1 MLNLS
6 LGKILH
12 RENTAFSS
20 GNTNSSKQL
29 SMLLNF
35 LLLQAGLDTTNVADT
50 SVASRSTLE
59 LLMEGGPAGVIISFL
74 IIVMSFI
81 AVYIFFERYR
91 MIKRAS
97 KVDENFMNNIRANVK
112 NGNVAAARALCQA
125 SGSPVAMMVEKGIMR
140 IGKPVRDIEHAIENV
155 GKVELSKME
164 KNLNILSIIAG
175 VAPMFG
181 FLGTIAGMIQT
192 FSSLAESNNLTIG
205 VIAGGIYVKMFTSAL
220 GLVVGIMAFIFYN
233 LLNGMI
239 DRVVDNMELSTFDF
253 IDMLQEPT

>member
-12 RENTAFSS
+12 RETTAFSS

-35 LLLQAGLDTTNVADT
+35 LLLQIPDSTGVTEG
-50 SVASRSTLE
+50 SVASRSTLD

>member
-1 MLNLS
+1 MS
-6 LGKILH
+6 LEL
-12 RENTAFSS
+12 
-20 GNTNSSKQL
+20 
-29 SMLLNF
+29 
-35 LLLQAGLDTTNVADT
+35 LLLQVGETTT
-50 SVASRSTLE
+50 TLTTETQTEPIKQSTFD
-59 LLMEGGPAGVIISFL
+59 LLLEGGPAGVIISAL
-74 IIVMSFI
+74 IIIMSFI

-97 KVDENFMNNIRANVK
+97 RIDENFMNNIRVNVK
-112 NGNVAAARALCQA
+112 AGNISAARALCQA

-140 IGKPVRDIEHAIENV
+140 IGKPIRDIEHAIENV
-155 GKVELSKME
+155 GKIELSKME

-220 GLVVGIMAFIFYN
+220 GLIVGIMAFIFYN

-239 DRVVDNMELSTFDF
+239 DRVVGEMEHNTFDF
-253 IDMLQEPT
+253 IDILQEPN

>member
-1 MLNLS
+1 MS
-6 LGKILH
+6 LEL
-12 RENTAFSS
+12 
-20 GNTNSSKQL
+20 
-29 SMLLNF
+29 
-35 LLLQAGLDTTNVADT
+35 LLLQVGETTTALTAEPQTEAVKQ
-50 SVASRSTLE
+50 STLD
-59 LLMEGGPAGVIISFL
+59 LLLEGGPAGVIISAL
-74 IIVMSFI
+74 IIIMSFI

-97 KVDENFMNNIRANVK
+97 RIDENFMNNIRVNVK
-112 NGNVAAARALCQA
+112 AGNISAARALCQA
-125 SGSPVAMMVEKGIMR
+125 SGSPVATMVEKGIMR
-140 IGKPVRDIEHAIENV
+140 IGKPIRDIEHAIENV
-155 GKVELSKME
+155 GKIELSKME
-164 KNLNILSIIAG
+164 KNLNLLSIIAG

-239 DRVVDNMELSTFDF
+239 DRVVDEMEQNTFDF
-253 IDMLQEPT
+253 IDILQEPN